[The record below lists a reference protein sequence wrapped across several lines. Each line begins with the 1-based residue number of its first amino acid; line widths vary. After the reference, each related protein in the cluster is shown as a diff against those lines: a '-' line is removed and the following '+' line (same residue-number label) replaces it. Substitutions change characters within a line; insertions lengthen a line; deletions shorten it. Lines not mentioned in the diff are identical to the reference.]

1 MKWRIEEC
9 KKQLFWGSLVYD
21 ILKEPFAF
29 CTLQEKKK
37 KITTIKYF
45 KKTILGTI
53 EMCYS
58 DYQDYGGF
66 ADSYT
71 YPPEKIDLD
80 VLL

>member
-29 CTLQEKKK
+29 CTFQEKKQ

-45 KKTILGTI
+45 KKIIPGTI
-53 EMCYS
+53 KMCYS
-58 DYQDYGGF
+58 DYQDYRDF
-66 ADSYT
+66 ADTYT
-71 YPPEKIDLD
+71 HPPGKIDLD
-80 VLL
+80 GVL